1 MSKLAVWPVGSV
13 EVSEVMLD
21 GALDSFIN
29 WNMTLS
35 VVGGLEV
42 NL

>member
-1 MSKLAVWPVGSV
+1 MRENEQKTNML
-13 EVSEVMLD
+13 ESEVMLD

-35 VVGGLEV
+35 VVGELEV